1 MNPPDLPNSPTPS
14 LASGDRLNAALLNT
28 LLTSAPLGFA
38 FFDCDLRYQRINE
51 TLAEI
56 NGVPIPNH
64 IGKTVPDV
72 LPHQDPAVVESLRRV
87 LETEEA
93 LLNVEIVGETPALPG
108 EIRTWTNSY
117 YPVYAPANNHQ
128 KGELLGVG
136 AIVIEVTQQK
146 KAERDLLASR
156 EQQRVF
162 LRDIL
167 FNLSEG
173 KLRLCETPADFP
185 AELPPVGEPVELTLP
200 TLRLLRKHM
209 IRVAEETGLPEERW
223 QDLETA
229 VGEAAMNA
237 VVHGGG
243 GVARVC
249 AKKNETGGVMQVWI
263 HDTGEGI
270 ALDRLH
276 RATLER
282 GFTTAGSL
290 GHGWPMLLKTGDRVF
305 LLTGRT
311 GTTVIIEQ
319 DETPPQPA
327 WLQGI

>member
-1 MNPPDLPNSPTPS
+1 MNPTNAFLPHLSS
-14 LASGDRLNAALLNT
+14 ASGDVLSAALLDT
-28 LLTSAPLGFA
+28 LMTSAPLGFA

-51 TLAEI
+51 TLADI
-56 NGVPIPNH
+56 NGVSIEAH
-64 IGKTVPDV
+64 IGKTVPEV
-72 LPHQDPAVVESLRRV
+72 LPHQDPAVVESLNYV
-87 LETEEA
+87 LDTEA
-93 LLNVEIVGETPALPG
+93 SLVNVEIVGETPKLPG
-108 EIRTWTNSY
+108 ETRIWTNSY
-117 YPVYAPANNHQ
+117 YPVYAPATQ
-128 KGELLGVG
+128 SAPRQLLGVG
-136 AIVIEVTQQK
+136 AIVLEVTQQR
-146 KAERDLLASR
+146 KAEHDLLASR

-173 KLRLCETPADFP
+173 KLRLCESPADFP
-185 AELPPVGEPVELTLP
+185 AALPLAGEPVELTLP

-209 IRVAEETGLPEERW
+209 TRVAEENGLPEERW

-243 GVARVC
+243 GMARVH
-249 AKKNETGGVMQVWI
+249 AKRHEKGSTMQVWI
-263 HDTGEGI
+263 EDSGEGI

-327 WLQGI
+327 WLLGI